1 MNERIITGID
11 IGTSKVCAVIAEL
24 AKDGVLDIIGE
35 GSAPSEGVRRGSILN
50 LEKATLAIQSSL
62 RAAERVAG
70 IPFPG
75 RAIVGVNGSYAKSF
89 LVHGTQ
95 KLAHDLVE
103 PQDLAA
109 VLESAQ
115 SGGLTADYQFLHST
129 VVSYELD
136 EQTEIKDPT
145 GMAGSRLGAR
155 VFWVGSPQGEL
166 TNLRQAVEAAG
177 VYPESWVLASYA
189 SALATLNPDE
199 LAQNVLLLDIGAGI
213 SQGIVFRQGRPIY
226 STTIPLGGSLISS
239 DIAQILKIP
248 FEEAE
253 RVKKKYGAALPE
265 LADPDLALEINPDG
279 GTAGTL
285 PASELARYI
294 RPRVLEILGHCQ
306 QAFQP
311 TLAEQQIA
319 LDQVVLTGGA
329 TLLRG
334 SDELAQR
341 LWGLPVRIGRP
352 QGISGLAQEVSSP
365 AHATVVGLVRYAA
378 LKGAAAASESKA
390 AEPVPMSWWSR
401 IRNSFK
407 NFF

>member
-11 IGTSKVCAVIAEL
+11 IGTSKVCTVIAEL

-35 GSAPSEGVRRGSILN
+35 GSAPSEGVRRGSIVN

-75 RAIVGVNGSYAKSF
+75 RALVGVNGSYAKSF
-89 LVHGTQ
+89 LVHGA
-95 KLAHDLVE
+95 KELEHDFVE
-103 PQDLAA
+103 AQDLEA
-109 VLESAQ
+109 VVESAQ
-115 SGGLTADYQFLHST
+115 SSGLSAEYQFLHSS

-136 EQTEIKDPT
+136 GKTDIKDPT
-145 GMAGSRLGAR
+145 GMAGSRLGAQ
-155 VFWVGSPQGEL
+155 VFLAGSPQGEL
-166 TNLRQAVEAAG
+166 ANLRQAVEAAG

-189 SALATLNPDE
+189 SALATLNSDE

-213 SQGIVFRQGRPIY
+213 SQGIVLQQGRPIY
-226 STTIPLGGSLISS
+226 STTVPLGGSLISS

-265 LADPDLALEINPDG
+265 LADPDLALEVSSDSG
-279 GTAGTL
+279 AAGTL

-311 TLAEQQIA
+311 TLDEQRIT

-329 TLLRG
+329 TLLKG
-334 SDELAQR
+334 SEELAQR
-341 LWGLPVRIGRP
+341 LLGLPVRIGRP
-352 QGISGLAQEVSSP
+352 QGISGLTQEVSSP

-378 LKGAAAASESKA
+378 IKGAGAASESRVV
-390 AEPVPMSWWSR
+390 EPVPVSWWGR